1 MYHQE
6 PSLINSS
13 MQFFSFFGLV
23 ALATLALATSHA
35 NFRDII
41 SDLNSLRD
49 KAMSLGNHVRDLDL
63 VVRHLEHLWHG

>member
-1 MYHQE
+1 
-6 PSLINSS
+6 

-35 NFRDII
+35 NFRNII